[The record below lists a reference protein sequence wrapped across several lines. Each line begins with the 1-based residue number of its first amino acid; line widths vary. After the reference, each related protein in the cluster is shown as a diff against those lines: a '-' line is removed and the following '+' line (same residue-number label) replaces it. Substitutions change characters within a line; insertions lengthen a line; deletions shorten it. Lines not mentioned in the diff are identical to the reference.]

1 MKKRLLTLKF
11 KIKLKTNTMSYSKYQ
26 SNKNPIKHAA
36 KLYGLSN
43 PSESLTD
50 VIKTKVEGGTQIKTI
65 TKKLPKN
72 YTVAQDQPQAS
83 NPNKYIQDLINK
95 GITREEVQGRQLVDP
110 SNYNLFPKSKP
121 EEKIEFIPDPV
132 VEKEPE
138 VDYSYLDGL
147 TPTHGYKGK
156 DGMQYGTTIS
166 STVGSTLR
174 GGKDPMTRP
183 MTQLEADY
191 LNKKMGSNLYGGTMD
206 DYYKKN
212 PNTKRADET
221 MEEFKARYAKLNP

>member
-1 MKKRLLTLKF
+1 
-11 KIKLKTNTMSYSKYQ
+11 MSYSKYQ

-43 PSESLTD
+43 PSEFLTD
-50 VIKTKVEGGTQIKTI
+50 VVKEKVEGGTRITTIKKNPEKIYT
-65 TKKLPKN
+65 PKEN
-72 YTVAQDQPQAS
+72 QPQAK
-83 NPNKYIQDLINK
+83 NPNKYIQDLINQ
-95 GITREEVQGRQLVDP
+95 GITREKAKGEKLVGDH
-110 SNYNLFPKSKP
+110 NLHLFPKAKVD
-121 EEKIEFIPDPV
+121 KNVEFIPDQV

-156 DGMQYGTTIS
+156 DGVQYGTTIS